1 MKTFFND
8 RPNGYLETIH
18 KGLGGVRSFP
28 DGLVY
33 ASGNREEALSR
44 LRGEIEKA
52 DAIVIGAGSGLSTAA
67 GLTYSGERFE
77 CYFFDFAQK
86 YGIQDIYSGGF
97 YPFPD
102 EETTWAWWA
111 RHIYFNR
118 YVEPQKPVYRN
129 LLSIVE
135 SKDYFVITT
144 NVDHQFQRAGFDKQ
158 RLFYTQ
164 GDYGLLQCATP
175 CCQKTWDNEAIIHPM
190 VDEQRD
196 MKIPSA
202 LIPRCPNCG
211 GKMMPNLRSDERF
224 VEDAGWHAAAGRY
237 EAFEQKHDA
246 DHILYLELGVGGNTP
261 GIIKYNFWQRVY
273 QNENALYACLN
284 LEESPVPQEIRDRSI
299 IIGGD
304 LGKILL
310 ALQA

>member
-1 MKTFFND
+1 MNNMEQLKKA
-8 RPNGYLETIH
+8 I
-18 KGLGGVRSFP
+18 
-28 DGLVY
+28 
-33 ASGNREEALSR
+33 RE
-44 LRGEIEKA
+44 A
-52 DAIVIGAGSGLSTAA
+52 DAVMVGAGAGLSTAA
-67 GLTYSGERFE
+67 GFTYSGERFHRL
-77 CYFFDFAQK
+77 FSDFEEK
-86 YGIQDIYSGGF
+86 YGIRDMYSGGF
-97 YPFPD
+97 YPFKT
-102 EETTWAWWA
+102 EEEFWAWWS
-111 RHIYFNR
+111 RHIWCNR
-118 YVEPQKPVYRN
+118 YVDAPKPIYRQ
-129 LLSIVE
+129 LLQLVKD
-135 SKDYFVITT
+135 KDYFVLTT

-175 CCQKTWDNEAIIHPM
+175 CCQKTWDNDAIIHPM
-190 VDEQRD
+190 IDEQRD

-237 EAFEQKHDA
+237 EAFEQKHAA

>member
-1 MKTFFND
+1 MNNMEQLKKA
-8 RPNGYLETIH
+8 I
-18 KGLGGVRSFP
+18 
-28 DGLVY
+28 
-33 ASGNREEALSR
+33 RE
-44 LRGEIEKA
+44 A
-52 DAIVIGAGSGLSTAA
+52 DAVMVGAGAGLSTAA
-67 GLTYSGERFE
+67 GFTYSGERFHRL
-77 CYFFDFAQK
+77 FSDFEEK
-86 YGIQDIYSGGF
+86 YGIRDMYSGGF
-97 YPFPD
+97 YPFKT
-102 EETTWAWWA
+102 EEEFWAWWS
-111 RHIYFNR
+111 RHIWCNR
-118 YVEPQKPVYRN
+118 YMDAPKPIYRQ
-129 LLSIVE
+129 LLQLVKD
-135 SKDYFVITT
+135 KDYFVLTT

-190 VDEQRD
+190 IDEQRD

>member
-1 MKTFFND
+1 MNNMEQLKKA
-8 RPNGYLETIH
+8 I
-18 KGLGGVRSFP
+18 
-28 DGLVY
+28 
-33 ASGNREEALSR
+33 RE
-44 LRGEIEKA
+44 A
-52 DAIVIGAGSGLSTAA
+52 DAVMVGAGAGLSTAA
-67 GLTYSGERFE
+67 GFTYSGERFHRL
-77 CYFFDFAQK
+77 FSDFEEK
-86 YGIQDIYSGGF
+86 YGIRDMYSGGF
-97 YPFPD
+97 YPFKT
-102 EETTWAWWA
+102 EEEFWAWWS
-111 RHIYFNR
+111 RHIWCNR
-118 YVEPQKPVYRN
+118 YVDAPKPIYRQ
-129 LLSIVE
+129 LLQLVKD
-135 SKDYFVITT
+135 KDYFVLTT

-237 EAFEQKHDA
+237 EAFEQKHA
-246 DHILYLELGVGGNTP
+246 AGHILYLELGVGGNTP

>member
-1 MKTFFND
+1 MNNMEQLKKA
-8 RPNGYLETIH
+8 I
-18 KGLGGVRSFP
+18 
-28 DGLVY
+28 
-33 ASGNREEALSR
+33 RE
-44 LRGEIEKA
+44 A
-52 DAIVIGAGSGLSTAA
+52 DAVMVGAGAGLSTAA
-67 GLTYSGERFE
+67 GFTYSGERFHRL
-77 CYFFDFAQK
+77 FSDFEEK
-86 YGIQDIYSGGF
+86 YGIRDMYSGGF
-97 YPFPD
+97 YPFKT
-102 EETTWAWWA
+102 EEEFWAWWS
-111 RHIYFNR
+111 RHIWCNR
-118 YVEPQKPVYRN
+118 YVDAPKPIYRQ
-129 LLSIVE
+129 LLQLVKD
-135 SKDYFVITT
+135 KDYFVLTT

-211 GKMMPNLRSDERF
+211 GKTMPNLRSDERF

-237 EAFEQKHDA
+237 ESFEQKHDA

-261 GIIKYNFWQRVY
+261 GIIKYNFWERVY